1 VPTGPQSRDGILSA
15 ETVADAVIEG
25 LDREAFLILS
35 HKEVAGYMKFKADD
49 YDRWIRGMN
58 KLQISS
64 RERAQAQAGQQ

>member
-1 VPTGPQSRDGILSA
+1 
-15 ETVADAVIEG
+15 
-25 LDREAFLILS
+25 
-35 HKEVAGYMKFKADD
+35 MKFKADD